1 MLMNLRPRRLRLIL
15 LAAVVATAALAF
27 GSTARA
33 DASTQLIN
41 AGSIEFGP
49 PALAME
55 VAPDG
60 TDRVFLQPPNPQS
73 FRQQWQKEPVVN
85 GQSRYRNKA
94 TNKCLIVPAVAGA
107 NDDLLVG
114 PCSGVGARNMW
125 TRKNVVVGNGAF
137 MLISAHSGLV
147 PFPNFCASPSNLL
160 KLTTEDGAAL
170 LGSWAEYVGA

>member
-1 MLMNLRPRRLRLIL
+1 MLMNLRPHRLRLIL
-15 LAAVVATAALAF
+15 LAAVVAIAALAS
-27 GSTARA
+27 GSATRA

-49 PALAME
+49 PTQAME
-55 VAPDG
+55 VVPDG
-60 TDRVFLQPPNPQS
+60 TDRVFLQPSNPQS

-94 TNKCLIVPAVAGA
+94 TNKCLIVPPVAGA

-114 PCSGVGARNMW
+114 PCSGVGARNLW

-137 MLISAHSGLV
+137 MLVSAHSGLV
-147 PFPNFCASPSNLL
+147 PFPNWFGDPGNVL
-160 KLTTEDGAAL
+160 KLIPEDAAAL
-170 LGSWAEYVGA
+170 FGSWAEYVGA